1 MLEAVSL
8 ESEII
13 QFNLSNKQLLYAILD
28 IETTGGKYNEEGITE
43 IAIYK
48 YDGHQIVDQFISL
61 INPEREIQPFVVN
74 LTGIN
79 SSMLRNAPKFYE
91 VAKRIVEITEDCI
104 LVAHNA
110 QFDYRIL
117 VTEFKRLGFD
127 FVKET
132 LCTVELAKNLIPNQT
147 SYSLG
152 KLVRSLGIPVTD
164 RHRASGDAIATVK
177 LFKMLLDKDSSKKII
192 QESIRLSPKLQLEP
206 RHIDIIEQLPTA
218 TGVYYIHKSDGEIIY
233 IGKSNNIK
241 KRINQHFTN
250 TNQKSKKIQLQA
262 TAVTYEATG
271 SELVALLK
279 ESEEIK
285 RNKPIYNRALRRTI
299 FTHAL
304 YSFVDEKNYI
314 NFKIDKV
321 DGRKKPITTFSNRDS
336 AKSFIL
342 KAIEDYRLCQKLTG
356 IYKTKSSC
364 FKYDIKECKGACIGK
379 ESFEDYNK
387 RAEDLIKKNSYKNK
401 NMVII
406 DKGRDI
412 DERSAIYIENGV
424 FKGIGFFNLNYQINN
439 IDVLESF
446 ITPMENNRD
455 TQHIIQSYMRRNKRL
470 KIIQLNSKV

>member
-1 MLEAVSL
+1 M
-8 ESEII
+8 
-13 QFNLSNKQLLYAILD
+13 YAILD

-48 YDGHQIVDQFISL
+48 YDGHKVVDQFISL

-79 SSMLRNAPKFYE
+79 SSMLCNAPKFYE
-91 VAKRIVEITEDCI
+91 VAKRIVEITEECI

-117 VTEFKRLGFD
+117 STEFKRLGFD
-127 FVKET
+127 FVRET
-132 LCTVELAKNLIPNQT
+132 ICTVELAKSLIPNQP

-164 RHRASGDAIATVK
+164 RHRASGDAIATIK
-177 LFKMLLDKDSSKKII
+177 LFKMLLDKDVSKNII
-192 QESIRLSPKLQLEP
+192 QDSIRKSPKLQLEP
-206 RHIDIIEQLPTA
+206 RHIDIIEQLPSV
-218 TGVYYIHKSDGEIIY
+218 TGVYYIHKADGEIIY

-250 TNQKSKKIQLQA
+250 TSPKSKKIQLQA
-262 TAVTYEATG
+262 TTVTYEATG

-285 RNKPIYNRALRRTI
+285 RNRPVYNRALRRTI

-304 YSFVDEKNYI
+304 YSFVDDNNYI
-314 NFKIDKV
+314 NLKIDKV

-336 AKSFIL
+336 GKSFIN
-342 KAIEDYRLCQKLTG
+342 KAIEEYNLCQKLTG
-356 IYKTKSSC
+356 LYKTKSSC
-364 FKYDIKECKGACIGK
+364 FKYDIKECSGACIGK
-379 ESFEDYNK
+379 ESFTDYNK
-387 RAEDLIKKNSYKNK
+387 RVNSLINKNSYRNK
-401 NMVII
+401 NMVIV

-412 DERSAIYIENGV
+412 DERSAIYIENGM
-424 FKGIGFFNLNYQINN
+424 FRGIGFFSLNYQINN
-439 IDVLESF
+439 IEVLESI
-446 ITPMENNRD
+446 ITPMQNNRD
-455 TQHIIQSYMRRNKRL
+455 TQHIIQSYLRKNKRL
-470 KIIQLNSKV
+470 KVIKFDEKN

>member
-1 MLEAVSL
+1 M
-8 ESEII
+8 
-13 QFNLSNKQLLYAILD
+13 YAILD

-48 YDGHQIVDQFISL
+48 YDGHEVVDQFISL
-61 INPEREIQPFVVN
+61 INPERDIQPFVVN

-79 SSMLRNAPKFYE
+79 SGMLRNAPKFYE
-91 VAKRIVEITEDCI
+91 VAKRIIEITEDCI

-117 VTEFKRLGFD
+117 GTEFRRLGYD
-127 FVKET
+127 FKRKS
-132 LCTVELAKNLIPNQT
+132 LCTVELSKDLIPDQP

-164 RHRASGDAIATVK
+164 RHRASGDALATVK
-177 LFKMLLDKDSSKKII
+177 LFKMLLDKDSTKTII
-192 QESIRLSPKLQLEP
+192 QKSIRLNPKRQLEP
-206 RHIDIIEQLPTA
+206 RHLDILESLPSI
-218 TGVYYIHKSDGEIIY
+218 TGVYYIHKADGEIIY

-250 TNQKSKKIQLQA
+250 TNHKSKKIQVQV

-285 RNKPIYNRALRRTI
+285 RVKPIHNRALRRNI

-304 YSFVDEKNYI
+304 YSFKDEHNYL
-314 NFKIDKV
+314 NLKIDIA
-321 DGRKKPITTFSNRDS
+321 DGRKKPITTFSNRQS
-336 AKSFIL
+336 GKSFIT
-342 KAIEDYRLCQKLTG
+342 KVVEDYNLCQKLAG
-356 IYKTKSSC
+356 LYKTKSSC
-364 FKYDIKECKGACIGK
+364 FKYDIKECEGACIQK
-379 ESFEDYNK
+379 ENPEIYNK
-387 RAEDLIKKNSYKNK
+387 RVQTLIDKNSYTNK

-412 DERSAIYIENGV
+412 DERSAILIENGV
-424 FKGIGFFNLNYQINN
+424 FKGLGFFNLNYQINN
-439 IDVLESF
+439 MEVLDSI
-446 ITPMENNRD
+446 ITPMNNNRH
-455 TQHIIQSYMRRNKRL
+455 TQHIIQSYLRKNKRL
-470 KIIQLNSKV
+470 KIITFE